1 MVDPANSVQRWPWL
15 VPVMQITL
23 TAMAVCVASA
33 AIVYTVTAASEKRN
47 ADLVRI
53 GVEVLRV
60 DPKKETQVAAAREW
74 ALDLID
80 ANAGG
85 VTFSVDARESLLLS
99 PLLTTGGPAPGFGN
113 RVGGPGAEII
123 QQIMAAKAVHQPTM
137 VVSMIAQIACLE
149 IRRRIKKAQKIA
161 PAAPPLTAAVR
172 SPARASLRS
181 SRAAPGRGRWD
192 GDGHAP
198 S

>member
-99 PLLTTGGPAPGFGN
+99 PLLTTGGPIGGFGN
-113 RVGGPGAEII
+113 RVGGPGGGN
-123 QQIMAAKAVHQPTM
+123 QPTM